1 MLLCNHPLHL
11 NAHTACPS
19 PTRWRKVNSYTWICG
34 NNLSVGIRHPLVHL
48 RPSYSFHLITIYA
61 LLFHGIAVFIAASP
75 QKLTHVKRPAAELW
89 NDYFFSH
96 LIFTF
101 SSSMNRILN
110 MNSKKECKMVQLRA
124 LSSSLL
130 KRNVI
135 LLYLICC
142 VHYIHDTFIWRL
154 RSRLSTISHIFA
166 FRKRNG
172 GKSEW
177 SLYCGL
183 HCDYGSSHPMSS
195 QSTK

>member
-1 MLLCNHPLHL
+1 MLLCNQLLHP

-19 PTRWRKVNSYTWICG
+19 PTRWHKVNSYTWICG
-34 NNLSVGIRHPLVHL
+34 NNLLVGIRHPLVHL
-48 RPSYSFHLITIYA
+48 KPSYSYHLITIYT
-61 LLFHGIAVFIAASP
+61 LLFYGIAVFIAASP

-89 NDYFFSH
+89 NDYFLFSH

-101 SSSMNRILN
+101 SFSKNHILN

-135 LLYLICC
+135 LY
-142 VHYIHDTFIWRL
+142 VVYITYIIWRL

-166 FRKRNG
+166 FRKGN

-177 SLYCGL
+177 SLYCGF
-183 HCDYGSSHPMSS
+183 HCDYGSSHPVSR
-195 QSTK
+195 STK